1 VSRAHALGAERWHA
15 AGIVGRILL
24 RAGRWL
30 VWPAPLAGAALIVAA
45 LPALAQDATWL
56 ANPGSNLYN
65 AFANWTPATVPTGT
79 AFFGASNT
87 TSLSF
92 EDDATVG
99 GWTFNAGAPAYTFNN
114 SHHLLFDGAGIV
126 SDGGSVAIITNSGG
140 TTTFSNASTAG
151 NATVTTNNGGGVFFA
166 DTSSGG
172 QASFT
177 TNAGGVFDI
186 SQLTSG
192 GTTAGSIA
200 GGGNYFLGAN
210 ALTVGSNNLS
220 TTVSGVISDGG
231 VGGGAGG
238 ALVKVGSGTLTL
250 SGANTYTGTTTVN
263 AGTLEV
269 DGSIAPS
276 SLLSVNNGGTLIG
289 TGTVGN
295 TQINSGAVFAPGAAG
310 TPGTAMT
317 VAGNL
322 AFQSGAIYLTQVNP
336 TTASLVNVTGT
347 ATLAGSVLAT
357 FAPGT
362 YLRNQYTILTSAGL
376 GGTTFSGLATTN
388 LPSFFTASLSYN
400 AADTDVF
407 LNLSMASLLAQLPRL
422 PTNQQ
427 NVANALTFFF
437 NSGGSLPPSL
447 ANLFFFDTAEQKFVA
462 LSQLT
467 GEAGTGAVK
476 VTFNSQTGF
485 LTLIFQNQEQPQISS
500 LTGFA
505 PEQQTSFPPDIAL
518 AYASVLK
525 APPPQTSDPHWSAW
539 GSTFGGSNTTNGDPV
554 VGSSTVTAHAYGY
567 AAGMDYQA
575 SPDMALGFALAGGG
589 TNWGLALGLGGGRSD
604 EFQAGVHGTA
614 RLGPAYVSAALAFA
628 NDWFTTNRIA
638 IGDQLTASFVGQ
650 SYAARTEAGYRYGM
664 PVNNAIGIVGM
675 TPYAALQAQLFHTPS
690 YSETDLTG
698 GGLGLNYNA
707 MTATDTR
714 SELGARFDNLQ
725 IVNHMP
731 LVLRARAAWAHDWL
745 SNLALTPVFQALPG
759 ASFIVNG
766 ATPPKDSALATAE
779 AELRVTAN
787 WSLLAKFDGEF
798 AAGSQT
804 YAGTGTVRYTW

>member
-1 VSRAHALGAERWHA
+1 M
-15 AGIVGRILL
+15 LL
-24 RAGRWL
+24 RAGRL
-30 VWPAPLAGAALIVAA
+30 FVRSTLLACAAPIAAA
-45 LPALAQDATWL
+45 LPAAAQDATWL

-79 AFFGASNT
+79 AFFDASNT

-114 SHHLLFDGAGIV
+114 SHHLLFDDAGIV
-126 SDGGSVAIITNSGG
+126 INGGSATIINNSGG

-151 NATVTTNNGGGVFFA
+151 NATITTNSGGSVFFA

-172 QASFT
+172 QATFT
-177 TNAGGVFDI
+177 TNAGGVFDM

-220 TTVSGVISDGG
+220 TTVSGVMADGG
-231 VGGGAGG
+231 VGGGTGG
-238 ALVKVGSGTLTL
+238 ALVKVGTGTLTL
-250 SGANTYTGTTTVN
+250 SGTNTYTGATTVN

-322 AFQSGAIYLTQVNP
+322 AFQSGAIYLTQVSP

-362 YLRNQYTILTSAGL
+362 YLQKQYTILTSAGL
-376 GGTTFSGLATTN
+376 SGTTFSGLATTN
-388 LPSFFTASLSYN
+388 LPANFIASLSYN

-407 LNLSMASLLAQLPRL
+407 LNLTSKAVLFAQLPGL
-422 PTNQQ
+422 SGNQQ
-427 NVANALTFFF
+427 NVANAITFFF
-437 NSGGSLPPSL
+437 NNGGSLPPSL
-447 ANLFFFDTAEQKFVA
+447 SNLVIFDTAEQKYVA

-485 LTLIFQNQEQPQISS
+485 LTLIFQNQEQPQISG

-505 PEQQTSFPPDIAL
+505 PEQQASFPPDIAL
-518 AYASVLK
+518 AFASVLK

-575 SPDMALGFALAGGG
+575 SPDLALGFALAGGG
-589 TNWGLALGLGGGRSD
+589 TNWGLAQGLGGGRSD
-604 EFQAGVHGTA
+604 EFQAAVHGTA
-614 RLGPAYVSAALAFA
+614 HIGPAYVSAALAFA

-650 SYAARTEAGYRYGM
+650 SYAARTEAGYRYGL
-664 PVNNAIGIVGM
+664 PVNNAIGIVGI

-690 YSETDLTG
+690 YSESDLTG

-707 MTATDTR
+707 TTATDTR

-725 IVNHMP
+725 IVDHMP
-731 LVLRARAAWAHDWL
+731 LILRARAAWAHDWL

-787 WSLLAKFDGEF
+787 WSLLARFDGEF
-798 AAGSQT
+798 AGGSQT
-804 YAGTGTVRYTW
+804 YAGTGTARYTW

>member
-1 VSRAHALGAERWHA
+1 VRPAL
-15 AGIVGRILL
+15 
-24 RAGRWL
+24 
-30 VWPAPLAGAALIVAA
+30 LAGAALIATA
-45 LPALAQDATWL
+45 LPGMAQDATWL

-65 AFANWTPATVPTGT
+65 AFANWNPAAVPTGT
-79 AFFGASNT
+79 AFFGASTT

-114 SHHLLFDGAGIV
+114 SHNLLFDGAGIV
-126 SDGGSVAIITNSGG
+126 SNGGSVAIITNSGG

-151 NATVTTNNGGGVFFA
+151 NATITTNSGGSVYFTG
-166 DTSSGG
+166 TSSGG
-172 QASFT
+172 QANFT
-177 TNAGGVFDI
+177 TNAGGVFDM
-186 SQLTSG
+186 SPLTSG

-200 GGGNYFLGAN
+200 GAGNYFLGAN

-220 TTVSGVISDGG
+220 TTVSGVIADGG
-231 VGGGAGG
+231 AGGGTGG
-238 ALVKVGSGTLTL
+238 ALVKVGTGTLTL
-250 SGANTYTGTTTVN
+250 SGTNTYTGATTVN

-276 SLLSVNNGGTLIG
+276 SLLSVNTGGTLIG
-289 TGTVGN
+289 AGTVGN
-295 TQINSGAVFAPGAAG
+295 TQINSGGVFAPGAAG
-310 TPGTAMT
+310 TPGTSMT

-322 AFQSGAIYLTQVNP
+322 AFQSGAIYLTQVNS

-362 YLRNQYTILTSAGL
+362 YLQKQYTILTSAGL
-376 GGTTFSGLATTN
+376 SGTTFSGLATTN
-388 LPSFFTASLSYN
+388 LPANFIASLSYN

-407 LNLSMASLLAQLPRL
+407 LNLTSKAVLFAQLPGL
-422 PTNQQ
+422 SGNQQ
-427 NVANALTFFF
+427 NVANAITFFF
-437 NSGGSLPPSL
+437 NNGGSLPPSL
-447 ANLFFFDTAEQKFVA
+447 SNLVIFDTAEQKYVA

-476 VTFNSQTGF
+476 VTFNAQTGF
-485 LTLIFQNQEQPQISS
+485 LTLIFQNQEQPSISS

-505 PEQQTSFPPDIAL
+505 PEQQASFPPDIAL

-525 APPPQTSDPHWSAW
+525 APPQQTFDSHWSAW
-539 GSTFGGSNTTNGDPV
+539 GSAFGGSNTTNGDPV
-554 VGSSTVTAHAYGY
+554 VGSTTVTAHAGGF

-575 SPDMALGFALAGGG
+575 SPDMTLGFALAGGG
-589 TNWGLALGLGGGRSD
+589 TNWGLAQGLGGGRSD
-604 EFQAGVHGTA
+604 EFQAAVHGTA
-614 RLGPAYVSAALAFA
+614 HIGPAYVSAALAFA
-628 NDWFTTNRIA
+628 NDWFTTNRMA
-638 IGDQLTASFVGQ
+638 IGDQLTASFAGQ
-650 SYAARTEAGYRYGM
+650 SYAARTEAGYRYAM
-664 PVNNAIGIVGM
+664 PVNNAIGIVGI

-698 GGLGLNYNA
+698 GGLGLSYNA
-707 MTATDTR
+707 TTATDTR

-725 IVNHMP
+725 IVDHMP
-731 LVLRARAAWAHDWL
+731 LILRARAAWAHDWL
-745 SNLALTPVFQALPG
+745 SGLGLTAVFQALPG

-787 WSLLAKFDGEF
+787 WSLLARFDGEF
-798 AAGSQT
+798 ARGAQT
-804 YAGTGTVRYTW
+804 YASTGTARYTW

>member
-1 VSRAHALGAERWHA
+1 L
-15 AGIVGRILL
+15 
-24 RAGRWL
+24 
-30 VWPAPLAGAALIVAA
+30 ALIAA
-45 LPALAQDATWL
+45 ILPAVAQDATWL

-99 GWTFNAGAPAYTFNN
+99 GWTFNAGASAYTFNN
-114 SHHLLFDGAGIV
+114 SHHLLFDGAGIAIN
-126 SDGGSVAIITNSGG
+126 GSSATIINNSGG
-140 TTTFSNASTAG
+140 ITTFDNSSTAG
-151 NATVTTNNGGGVFFA
+151 NATITTNSGGSVFFTG
-166 DTSSGG
+166 TSSGG
-172 QASFT
+172 QAVFT

-186 SQLTSG
+186 SQLISG

-200 GGGNYFLGAN
+200 GAGSYFLGAN

-220 TTVSGVISDGG
+220 TAVSGVIADGG
-231 VGGGAGG
+231 TGGGTGG
-238 ALVKVGSGTLTL
+238 ALVKVGTGTLTL
-250 SGANTYTGTTTVN
+250 SGVNTYTGATTVN

-310 TPGTAMT
+310 TPGTSMT

-322 AFQSGAIYLTQVNP
+322 AFQSGAIYLTQVNS

-362 YLRNQYTILTSAGL
+362 YLQKQYTILTSAGL
-376 GGTTFSGLATTN
+376 SGTTFSGLATTN
-388 LPSFFTASLSYN
+388 LPANFIASLSYN

-407 LNLSMASLLAQLPRL
+407 LNLTSKAVLFVQLPGL
-422 PTNQQ
+422 SSNQQ
-427 NVANALTFFF
+427 NVANAITFFF
-437 NSGGSLPPSL
+437 NSGGALPPSL
-447 ANLFFFDTAEQKFVA
+447 SNIVLFDTAEQKYVA
-462 LSQLT
+462 LSQLS
-467 GEAGTGAVK
+467 GEAATSAVK
-476 VTFNSQTGF
+476 VTFNAQTGF
-485 LTLIFQNQEQPQISS
+485 LTLIFQNQEEPSISK

-505 PEQQTSFPPDIAL
+505 PEQQASFPPDIAL

-525 APPPQTSDPHWSAW
+525 APPQQTFDPHWSTW
-539 GSTFGGSNTTNGDPV
+539 GSAFGGSNTTNGDPV
-554 VGSSTVTAHAYGY
+554 VGSTTVTAHDQGF

-575 SPDMALGFALAGGG
+575 SPDMILGFALAGGG
-589 TNWGLALGLGGGRSD
+589 TNWNLAQGLGGGRSD
-604 EFQAGVHGTA
+604 EFQAAVHGTA
-614 RLGPAYVSAALAFA
+614 HMGPAYVSAALAFA

-638 IGDQLTASFVGQ
+638 IGDQLTASFAGQ
-650 SYAARTEAGYRYGM
+650 SYAARTEAGYRYGV
-664 PVNNAIGIVGM
+664 PVSTVTGIVGI

-690 YSETDLTG
+690 YSEADLTG
-698 GGLGLNYNA
+698 GGVGLGYNA

-714 SELGARFDNLQ
+714 SELGARFDDLLF
-725 IVNHMP
+725 VDHMP
-731 LVLRARAAWAHDWL
+731 LILRARAAWAHDWV
-745 SNLALTPVFQALPG
+745 SNSSLTAVFQALPG

-779 AELRVTAN
+779 AELHVTAN
-787 WSLLAKFDGEF
+787 WSLLARFDGEF
-798 AAGSQT
+798 AGGSQT
-804 YAGTGTVRYTW
+804 YAGTGTVRYRW

>member
-1 VSRAHALGAERWHA
+1 M
-15 AGIVGRILL
+15 LL
-24 RAGRWL
+24 RAGRL
-30 VWPAPLAGAALIVAA
+30 LLRPALLAGAALIATA
-45 LPALAQDATWL
+45 LPGMAQDATWL

-65 AFANWTPATVPTGT
+65 AFANWNPATVPTGT
-79 AFFGASNT
+79 GFFGASTT

-114 SHHLLFDGAGIV
+114 SHNLLFNGAGIL
-126 SDGGSVAIITNSGG
+126 SNGGSVAIITNSGG

-151 NATVTTNNGGGVFFA
+151 NATITTNNGGSVFFTG
-166 DTSSGG
+166 TSSGG

-177 TNAGGVFDI
+177 TNAGGVFDM

-200 GGGNYFLGAN
+200 GAGNYFLGAN

-231 VGGGAGG
+231 AGG
-238 ALVKVGSGTLTL
+238 ALVKVGTGTMTL
-250 SGANTYTGTTTVN
+250 SGSNTYTGATTVN

-276 SLLSVNNGGTLIG
+276 SLLTVNNAAGLTGI
-289 TGTVGN
+289 GTVGN

-322 AFQSGAIYLTQVNP
+322 AFQPGSIYQVSVNP
-336 TTASLVNVTGT
+336 SATTFANVTGT
-347 ATLAGSVLAT
+347 ASLAGTVNAVFGSGGLK
-357 FAPGT
+357 
-362 YLRNQYTILTSAGL
+362 NQYTILTSGGL
-376 GGTTFSGLATTN
+376 SGTTFSGLATPN
-388 LPSFFTASLSYN
+388 LPAGFTASLSYN
-400 AADTDVF
+400 TAGTDVF
-407 LNLSMASLLAQLPRL
+407 LNLRMLVTFAQLPAL
-422 PTNQQ
+422 SGNQQ
-427 NVANALTFFF
+427 NVANAITFFF
-437 NSGGSLPPSL
+437 NNGGALPPSL
-447 ANLFFFDTAEQKFVA
+447 ANLVIFDTAEQKYVA

-476 VTFNSQTGF
+476 VTFNAQTGF
-485 LTLIFQNQEQPQISS
+485 LTLIFQNQEQPSISS

-505 PEQQTSFPPDIAL
+505 PEQQASFPPDIAL

-525 APPPQTSDPHWSAW
+525 APPQQTFDSHWSAW
-539 GSTFGGSNTTNGDPV
+539 GSAFGGSNTTNGGPV
-554 VGSSTVTAHAYGY
+554 VGSTTVTAHAGGF

-575 SPDMALGFALAGGG
+575 SPDMTLGFALAGGG
-589 TNWGLALGLGGGRSD
+589 TSWGLAQGLGGGRSD
-604 EFQAGVHGTA
+604 EFQAAVHGTA
-614 RLGPAYVSAALAFA
+614 HIGPAYVSAALAFA
-628 NDWFTTNRIA
+628 NDWFTTSRIA
-638 IGDQLTASFVGQ
+638 IGDQLTASFAGQ
-650 SYAARTEAGYRYGM
+650 SYAARTEAGYRYAM
-664 PVNNAIGIVGM
+664 PVNNAIGIVGI
-675 TPYAALQAQLFHTPS
+675 TPYAALQAQLFHTPG

-698 GGLGLNYNA
+698 GGLGLSYNA
-707 MTATDTR
+707 TTATDTR

-725 IVNHMP
+725 IVDHMP

-745 SNLALTPVFQALPG
+745 SGLGLTAVFQALPG

-787 WSLLAKFDGEF
+787 WSLLARFDGEF
-798 AAGSQT
+798 ARGSQT
-804 YAGTGTVRYTW
+804 YAGTGTARYTW

>member
-1 VSRAHALGAERWHA
+1 MLFRAWWAAL
-15 AGIVGRILL
+15 LTC
-24 RAGRWL
+24 
-30 VWPAPLAGAALIVAA
+30 AALIAA
-45 LPALAQDATWL
+45 APPAVAQDATWL

-114 SHHLLFDGAGIV
+114 SHNLLFDGAGIV
-126 SDGGSVAIITNSGG
+126 INGGSVAIITNSGG

-151 NATVTTNNGGGVFFA
+151 NATITTNSGGSVFFTG
-166 DTSSGG
+166 TSSGG
-172 QASFT
+172 QAVFT

-200 GGGNYFLGAN
+200 GAGNYFLGAN

-220 TTVSGVISDGG
+220 TTVSGVIADGG
-231 VGGGAGG
+231 AGGGTGG
-238 ALVKVGSGTLTL
+238 ALVKVGTGTLTL
-250 SGANTYTGTTTVN
+250 SGADTYKGATTVN
-263 AGTLEV
+263 AGTLDV

-276 SLLSVNNGGTLIG
+276 SLLTVNNGGTLIG

-310 TPGTAMT
+310 TPGTSMT

-322 AFQSGAIYLTQVNP
+322 AFQPGAIYQVSLNP
-336 TTASLVNVTGT
+336 STTTFANVTGI
-347 ATLAGSVLAT
+347 ASLAGIVDAVI
-357 FAPGT
+357 APGNYVT
-362 YLRNQYTILTSAGL
+362 KQYTILQSAGL
-376 GGTTFSGLATTN
+376 GGTTFSGVTSN
-388 LPSFFTASLSYN
+388 LPGLTGTLSYTPSN
-400 AADTDVF
+400 VQLSLTANLGAGAA
-407 LNLSMASLLAQLPRL
+407 LN
-422 PTNQQ
+422 TNEQS
-427 NVANALTFFF
+427 VATAINTYF
-437 NSGGSLPPSL
+437 NSGGALPPNFLQIFGLTSTYDL
-447 ANLFFFDTAEQKFVA
+447 RVLSGETATQPVQLVFRTQSGFLFLMLDP
-462 LSQLT
+462 SGPPYLT
-467 GEAGTGAVK
+467 GP
-476 VTFNSQTGF
+476 NS
-485 LTLIFQNQEQPQISS
+485 IS
-500 LTGFA
+500 GFA
-505 PEQQTSFPPDIAL
+505 PEQPASFPPDIAL

-525 APPPQTSDPHWSAW
+525 APPPPQTFDPHWSTW
-539 GSTFGGSNTTNGDPV
+539 GSAFGGSNTTNGDPV
-554 VGSSTVTAHAYGY
+554 VGSTTVTAHDQGF

-589 TNWGLALGLGGGRSD
+589 TNWNLAQGLGGGRSD
-604 EFQAGVHGTA
+604 DFQAGVHGTA
-614 RLGPAYVSAALAFA
+614 RIGPAYVSAALAFA

-638 IGDQLTASFVGQ
+638 IGDQLTASFAGQ
-650 SYAARTEAGYRYGM
+650 SYAARTEAGYRYGV
-664 PVNNAIGIVGM
+664 PVNSAIVGI

-698 GGLGLNYNA
+698 GGFGLSYTA
-707 MTATDTR
+707 TTATDTR
-714 SELGARFDNLQ
+714 SELGSRFDDLL
-725 IVNHMP
+725 IVDHMP
-731 LVLRARAAWAHDWL
+731 LILRARAAWAHDWV
-745 SNLALTPVFQALPG
+745 SNSSLTAVFQALPG

-779 AELRVTAN
+779 AELHVTAN

-798 AAGSQT
+798 AGGSQT